1 MPNLSYMKIHIILV
15 CSFLINMFILNIV
28 YKFQVSNLWLL
39 ILSLATIGIMKGKEG
54 EIAIG
59 KKILSVFVTTQWLK
73 RFFLLFLVFQ
83 SSVELFEVWDDW
95 LHFLVGHNSIFF
107 FFFLGQI
114 NWGLLE
120 TREGGDWICD
130 LGFKANL

>member
-59 KKILSVFVTTQWLK
+59 KKILSVFVTTQ
-73 RFFLLFLVFQ
+73 
-83 SSVELFEVWDDW
+83 
-95 LHFLVGHNSIFF
+95 
-107 FFFLGQI
+107 
-114 NWGLLE
+114 
-120 TREGGDWICD
+120 
-130 LGFKANL
+130 